1 MMKSI
6 VGSVIENKYE
16 ILKEVG
22 RGGMSV
28 VYLAMDIRLNK
39 QWAVKEIKKTGNK
52 NNEIIV
58 NSLIVEANLMKK
70 LDHPSLPRIVD
81 IIDTEHVIY
90 IVMDYIEGESLDRIL
105 RYNGPQD
112 EQIVIEWSKQIC
124 DVLNYLHSQ
133 NPPIIYRD
141 MKPGNVMV
149 KPDGNIKIIDF
160 GIAREYKDNK
170 LTDTTVLGTKGYA
183 APEQYGKRQSDRR
196 TDIYSLGMT
205 MHSLLTGDDPRN
217 PDFNYRPVRDYN
229 PSISGG
235 IERIIE
241 KCIEIDP
248 NNRYQNCMELMYALM
263 NYEKED
269 EDYRNKQKKKL
280 RYFAASVILTVIFA
294 ATSFTSNIL
303 LAKENQKNYASRVN
317 ISSSVDYE
325 KRVKSYVEAIDINP
339 EQETAY
345 IKLLDAFN
353 ENGTFGETESNIFL
367 SKYNKNINLFD
378 KTRPEFLDLQY
389 KAGTTYYYLFSGG
402 DNSFRTRTLKSKDFF
417 ENIVN
422 SDQREYKNYGISKS
436 YYNIA
441 EFFSDFIVN
450 SINVKEPTE
459 ADYKSLIDSINETVG
474 SSLDYDSADASF
486 TKLTIFEELG
496 NIINTFRGGFASV
509 QIPKKELD
517 DIFTKMSEEINS
529 MFISQKK
536 TLEFKNR
543 VIQSFSDIKNN
554 INITYKSLGEQD

>member
-1 MMKSI
+1 MKSI

-280 RYFAASVILTVIFA
+280 SYFAASVILTVIFA
-294 ATSFTSNIL
+294 TTSFTSNIL

-353 ENGTFGETESNIFL
+353 ENGTFGENESNIFL

-378 KTRPEFLDLQY
+378 KTRSEFLDLQY

-474 SSLDYDSADASF
+474 SSLGYDSADASF

>member
-1 MMKSI
+1 MKSI
-6 VGSVIENKYE
+6 VGSIIENKYE

-39 QWAVKEIKKTGNK
+39 QWAVKEIKKSGNK

-90 IVMDYIEGESLDRIL
+90 IVMDYIEGESIDRIL

-124 DVLNYLHSQ
+124 DVLHYLHTQ

-141 MKPGNVMV
+141 MKPGNIMV

-160 GIAREYKDNK
+160 GIAREYKNDK

-217 PDFNYRPVRDYN
+217 PDFNYRPVRDYE
-229 PSISGG
+229 PTISGG

-248 NNRYQNCMELMYALM
+248 ENRYQDCMELMYALM

-269 EDYRNKQKKKL
+269 EDYRNKQKTKL
-280 RYFAASVILTVIFA
+280 RYFVASLALTFIFA

-303 LAKENQKNYASRVN
+303 LDKENQKNYFSKVN
-317 ISSSVDYE
+317 ISSSVDYD
-325 KRVKSYVEAIDINP
+325 KRIQNYTEAIDINP

-353 ENGTFGETESNIFL
+353 EKGVFGENESNIFL
-367 SKYNKNINLFD
+367 SKYNKNSNLFD
-378 KTRPEFLDLQY
+378 KTKPEYLDLQY
-389 KAGTTYYYLFSGG
+389 KAGTSYYYLYSGG
-402 DNSFRTRTLKSKDFF
+402 DNSFRTRTLKSRDFF
-417 ENIVN
+417 ENIIN
-422 SDQREYKNYGISKS
+422 SGNKDYKNYDISKS

-450 SINVKEPTE
+450 SINVKEPTQE
-459 ADYKSLIDSINETVG
+459 DYKSLISSINETVG
-474 SSLDYDSADASF
+474 SSIGYDSADASF
-486 TKLTIFEELG
+486 TKLTIFKELG

-509 QIPKKELD
+509 QIPEKELN
-517 DIFTKMSEEINS
+517 DIFSKMSEEIDS

-536 TLEFKNR
+536 TLEFKDK
-543 VIQSFSDIKNN
+543 VIQSFDEIKKN
-554 INITYKSLGEQD
+554 IETTYKSIGEQN

>member
-1 MMKSI
+1 MKSI

>member
-1 MMKSI
+1 MKSI
-6 VGSVIENKYE
+6 VGSIIENKYE

-39 QWAVKEIKKTGNK
+39 QWAVKEIKKSGNK

-90 IVMDYIEGESLDRIL
+90 IVMDYIEGESIDRIL

-124 DVLNYLHSQ
+124 DVLHYLHTQ

-141 MKPGNVMV
+141 MKPGNIMV

-160 GIAREYKDNK
+160 GIAREYKNDK

-217 PDFNYRPVRDYN
+217 PDFNYRPVRDYE
-229 PSISGG
+229 PTISGG

-248 NNRYQNCMELMYALM
+248 ENRYQDCMELMYALM

-269 EDYRNKQKKKL
+269 EDYRNKQKTKL
-280 RYFAASVILTVIFA
+280 RYFVASLALTFIFA

-303 LAKENQKNYASRVN
+303 LDKENQKNYFSKVN
-317 ISSSVDYE
+317 ISSSVDYD
-325 KRVKSYVEAIDINP
+325 KRIQNYTEAIDINP

-353 ENGTFGETESNIFL
+353 EKGVFGENESNIFL
-367 SKYNKNINLFD
+367 SKYNKNSNLFD
-378 KTRPEFLDLQY
+378 KTKPEYSDLQY
-389 KAGTTYYYLFSGG
+389 KAGTSYYYLYSGG
-402 DNSFRTRTLKSKDFF
+402 DNSFRTRTLKSRDFF
-417 ENIVN
+417 ENIIN
-422 SDQREYKNYGISKS
+422 SGNKDYKNYDISKS

-450 SINVKEPTE
+450 SINVKEPTQE
-459 ADYKSLIDSINETVG
+459 DYKSLISSINETVG
-474 SSLDYDSADASF
+474 SSIGYDSADASF
-486 TKLTIFEELG
+486 TKLTIFKELG

-509 QIPKKELD
+509 QIPEKELN
-517 DIFTKMSEEINS
+517 DIFSKMSEEIDS

-536 TLEFKNR
+536 TLEFKDK
-543 VIQSFSDIKNN
+543 VIQSFDEIKKN
-554 INITYKSLGEQD
+554 IETTYKSIGEQN

>member
-1 MMKSI
+1 MKSI

-248 NNRYQNCMELMYALM
+248 DNRYQNCMELMYALM

-353 ENGTFGETESNIFL
+353 ENGTFGENESNIFL

-402 DNSFRTRTLKSKDFF
+402 DNTFRTRTLKSKDFF

-422 SDQREYKNYGISKS
+422 SEKREYKNYGISKS

-474 SSLDYDSADASF
+474 SSLGYDSADASF

-517 DIFTKMSEEINS
+517 DIFAKMSEEINS

-543 VIQSFSDIKNN
+543 VIQSFSDIKKN

>member
-1 MMKSI
+1 MKSI

-496 NIINTFRGGFASV
+496 NIINTFRGGFASM